1 MSILKVIKRVI
12 MICEE
17 YNKPVNDID
26 VVDIDLVDGLL
37 LVSLENGTNFSL
49 AYRFMTVGELT
60 DKVISACKWGE

>member
-12 MICEE
+12 MVCEE
-17 YNKPVNDID
+17 YNKSVN
-26 VVDIDLVDGLL
+26 DIDLVDGLL

-49 AYRFMTVGELT
+49 AYRFMTVEEIT

>member
-12 MICEE
+12 MICNV
-17 YNKPVNDID
+17 YNKD
-26 VVDIDLVDGLL
+26 VKDIDLIDGLL

-49 AYRFMTVGELT
+49 AYRFMTTEELT

>member
-17 YNKPVNDID
+17 YNKTVD
-26 VVDIDLVDGLL
+26 DIDLIDGLL
-37 LVSLENGTNFSL
+37 LVSLKNGTNFSL
-49 AYRFMTVGELT
+49 AYRFMTLEQIV